1 MYMIDFM
8 NIRTVIINNIIFL
21 LKVKLYNIQIQNY
34 GQ

>member
-8 NIRTVIINNIIFL
+8 NIRAVIIKNIIFL

>member
-1 MYMIDFM
+1 MIDFM